1 MKPDIATALIFSAQE
16 ISTRFLPLL
25 KEEYDQSRLGSW
37 GGLMLIASLQLDSAA
52 DNLDKEN
59 KQIILWFES
68 KITSLNSPDLIQRL
82 QEVVSIKLL
91 DIKISTLDGHNQL
104 LRSLLVEVQ
113 EQFEIQ
119 KDNVSLKESWVILRE
134 MHGHRKISPL
144 LSLLQNKS

>member
-91 DIKISTLDGHNQL
+91 DIKISTRDGHNQL

>member
-68 KITSLNSPDLIQRL
+68 KITSLNNSDLIQRL
-82 QEVVSIKLL
+82 QEAISIKLL

-119 KDNVSLKESWVILRE
+119 KDDVSLKESWVILRE

-144 LSLLQNKS
+144 LSMLQNKS

>member
-59 KQIILWFES
+59 KQIILWFKS
-68 KITSLNSPDLIQRL
+68 KITSLNNSDLIQRL
-82 QEVVSIKLL
+82 QEAISIKLL

-119 KDNVSLKESWVILRE
+119 KDDVSLKESWVILRE

-144 LSLLQNKS
+144 LSMLQNKS

>member
-144 LSLLQNKS
+144 LSMLQNKS

>member
-82 QEVVSIKLL
+82 QEVVSIKLCC
-91 DIKISTLDGHNQL
+91 
-104 LRSLLVEVQ
+104 RS
-113 EQFEIQ
+113 ITR
-119 KDNVSLKESWVILRE
+119 LK
-134 MHGHRKISPL
+134 
-144 LSLLQNKS
+144 